1 MANTRQRLDSVE
13 NRMNELRRN
22 HGLLDY
28 YTQTKELTKGYM
40 KAITGGGTK
49 AHREEIE
56 SMLRSLEKSGGEYHQ
71 LSDLDNML
79 IQEYGKKQTEERQA
93 LMDVSKVLTYTN
105 VVVYPEVSDKKVY
118 PIRWLIVFVSTAMAM
133 LLCYILVFLRDRSTR
148 APVPAERG

>member
-13 NRMNELRRN
+13 NRMDELRRN

-40 KAITGGGTK
+40 KAITGGGSK

-56 SMLRSLEKSGGEYHQ
+56 GMLRSLEKSGGEYHQ

-79 IQEYGKKQTEERQA
+79 IQEYGRKQAEERQA

-118 PIRWLIVFVSTAMAM
+118 PIRALIVLAATAMAV
-133 LLCYILVFLRDRSTR
+133 LLCYILVFLRDRSTG
-148 APVPAERG
+148 AMPAERG